1 MDRSRLL
8 PTAAACAAALLAIV
22 PLPVR
27 AETLLARYEVR
38 AAGIRIMEVEAQF
51 DLEGPRYRLRTRVRT
66 TGVAGALA
74 SSDQVTSTEG
84 AWRGTEPI
92 PARYRM
98 EGVWRGARRAMAMD
112 WPSPGQPVLS
122 ELEPPIEPDRQ
133 PVPAALRLGTMDG
146 LSALAKLTRT
156 VAATGR
162 CDAAAAVYDGR
173 RRADYTVQTAGLQ
186 LLPQEGG
193 FGGEALRCSFE
204 SRLLAGWRSDRE
216 AEWAKTPQPAT
227 AWLARPLPGRQP
239 IPVRIELPSRWLG
252 TIRVLLLGVEPLAS
266 GQEVAQHRQ

>member
-1 MDRSRLL
+1 MDPFRLL
-8 PTAAACAAALLAIV
+8 PTAAACVAAMLAIA
-22 PLPVR
+22 PLPVQ

-51 DLEGPRYRLRTRVRT
+51 DLEGTRYRLRTRVRT

-74 SSDQVTSTEG
+74 SSDQVTSIEG
-84 AWRGTEPI
+84 AWRGSEPM
-92 PARYRM
+92 PVRYRM
-98 EGVWRGARRAMAMD
+98 EGVWRGDRRAMALD

-133 PVPAALRLGTMDG
+133 PVPEALRRGTVDG

-156 VAATGR
+156 VARTGR
-162 CDAAAAVYDGR
+162 CDATAAVYDGR
-173 RRADYTVQTAGLQ
+173 RRADYTAQTEGMQA
-186 LLPQEGG
+186 LPPEGA
-193 FGGEALRCSFE
+193 FGGEALRCGFE

-216 AEWAKTPQPAT
+216 AEWARKPQPAT
-227 AWLARPLPGRQP
+227 AWFGRPLAGRQP

-252 TIRVLLLGVEPLAS
+252 TIRVVLLGVEPMPS
-266 GQEVAQHRQ
+266 GQEVAQQR